1 MILALAGAALG
12 AAGCGASLTEGPVA
26 STLDQPGGI
35 EPYKV
40 AGTPAGAAAQPS
52 GPVGSTTPGATN
64 FAAVGTGPSATAAQV
79 MPVAAKDLPASPV
92 ASSHAT
98 AYRIG
103 PQDVLDISVFKVPE
117 LTKTVQVADA
127 GTINLPLVGEVAAT
141 GRTAQEIERDLTK
154 QLGAKYLQNP
164 QVTVFV
170 KEYNSQ
176 RVTVEGAVKKPGVYP
191 IRGKSSLLQIIA
203 TAEGLTEVAEYDVA
217 VFREVNGKRSAAKFD
232 IEKIRS
238 GDTEDP
244 LLQQGD
250 TVVVG
255 TSALAVGYQN
265 FLKAVPIGSFIALL

>member
-1 MILALAGAALG
+1 MIVALTGAALG
-12 AAGCGASLTEGPVA
+12 VAGCGASLTETGPAA
-26 STLDQPGGI
+26 SALDQPGAI

-40 AGTPAGAAAQPS
+40 AGTPAVAASQPS
-52 GPVGSTTPGATN
+52 GPVGPPTSAAGSAAFSPSPGA
-64 FAAVGTGPSATAAQV
+64 AVV
-79 MPVAAKDLPASPV
+79 PVAAKDLPASPI
-92 ASSHAT
+92 ASPPAT

-117 LTKTVQVADA
+117 LTKTVQVADS
-127 GTINLPLVGEVAAT
+127 GTINLPLVGEIAAT

-176 RVTVEGAVKKPGVYP
+176 RVTIEGAVKKPGVYP

-217 VFREVNGKRSAAKFD
+217 VFREINGKRSAAKFD

>member
-1 MILALAGAALG
+1 M
-12 AAGCGASLTEGPVA
+12 A
-26 STLDQPGGI
+26 STLDQPSAT

-40 AGTPAGAAAQPS
+40 SGAPAVSASQPS
-52 GPVGSTTPGATN
+52 GPVGAAPGTAGL
-64 FAAVGTGPSATAAQV
+64 AAGAAQGASV
-79 MPVAAKDLPASPV
+79 VPVAAKELPASITTNP
-92 ASSHAT
+92 T

-103 PQDVLDISVFKVPE
+103 PQDVLDISVFKVAE
-117 LTKTVQVADA
+117 LTKTVQVADS
-127 GTINLPLVGEVAAT
+127 GTINLPLVGEIPAK

-217 VFREVNGKRSAAKFD
+217 VFREINGKRSAAKFD
-232 IEKIRS
+232 IQKIRE
-238 GDTEDP
+238 GETEDP

-255 TSALAVGYQN
+255 TSSLAVGYQN
-265 FLKAVPIGSFIALL
+265 LLKAVPIGSFMMLL